1 MYGHRSEQ
9 DKALAFH
16 KKRMLLQVALLLL
29 DWSCLF
35 IQSFKV
41 SFQGGSFVT
50 WKSVILYSWFLR
62 MWLWNSF
69 TSHGVYPVLQFKI
82 LLKISHV

>member
-50 WKSVILYSWFLR
+50 WKSGDYIVGFSGCGSGILSPPMVSIQFSNLR
-62 MWLWNSF
+62 F
-69 TSHGVYPVLQFKI
+69 C
-82 LLKISHV
+82 